1 MGPGDAV
8 LGQEQVTGY
17 RWLWVAWIVAFLCS
31 PKAVAIN
38 GDAVVVGG
46 GIRGAIHY

>member
-1 MGPGDAV
+1 MSSANLLGRIVDAH
-8 LGQEQVTGY
+8 E
-17 RWLWVAWIVAFLCS
+17 VAWVVAFLCS
-31 PKAVAIN
+31 PKAVSIN